1 MKILIDCRNNA
12 WRRLFDVPLAERMLR
27 QLDILGQKEA
37 HLVTPPGFDVWSTLR
52 YDFKKRFRI
61 NVHTVQPNT
70 VLTTITKAKDR
81 LILLEGN
88 GVYDD
93 RVLSLLLQQ
102 EESISVSDE
111 ESKDTPRAVSFSS
124 ENVARFANTS
134 LAELFDSQAQSIK
147 TRVVSIQSMDSY
159 IRFLRK
165 TVTPTLIR
173 VTETT
178 SLSEIENDLYEK
190 TFKGTLEFVGAYG
203 YKLPVRLMTKLFAKT
218 PITPNMITTAAIAC
232 SFGAIPAF
240 FTGWLGLGLI
250 LAATFIILDSLDGK
264 LARMTFRLSEAAD
277 KIDHAT
283 SMPARVAWY
292 MGMAWHFSKGD
303 WTSLNGIMGIVLTVI
318 PVVDDINWGYV
329 KRKFKKS
336 LFDLTPLDAKVHLF
350 TARRN
355 DIFLML
361 LGWLFDVPLYTFCAI
376 TVWIVLTWL
385 WRTSRV
391 LRVIIHPDAV

>member
-12 WRRLFDVPLAERMLR
+12 WRKLFDVPLAERILR

-37 HLVTPPGFDVWSTLR
+37 HLITAEGFDVRSNLR
-52 YDFKKRFRI
+52 YDFRKRYRI
-61 NVHTVQPNT
+61 IVHNVRPNT
-70 VLTTITKAKDR
+70 PLTTVMEGKDG
-81 LILLEGN
+81 IVLLEGN

-93 RVLSLLLQQ
+93 RVLSLLLKQ
-102 EESISVSDE
+102 EESIGVLDE
-111 ESKDTPRAVSFSS
+111 ESKDAPTALSISADDA
-124 ENVARFANTS
+124 ARFGNSS
-134 LAELFDSQAQSIK
+134 LAEFFDSQAQSIK
-147 TRVVSIQSMDSY
+147 IRAVSIRSMDSY

-173 VTETT
+173 VTETA
-178 SLSEIENDLYEK
+178 SLREIENDLYEK
-190 TFKGTLEFVGAYG
+190 TFKGTLELVGTYG
-203 YKLPVRLMTKLFAKT
+203 YKLPVRAMTKFFAKT
-218 PITPNMITTAAIAC
+218 PITPNMITTTAIAC

-250 LAATFIILDSLDGK
+250 LAASFIILDSLDGK

-277 KIDHAT
+277 RIDHAT

-292 MGMAWHFSKGD
+292 LGMSWHFSKGD
-303 WTSLNGIMGIVLTVI
+303 WTSFNGLMGIVLTVTPI
-318 PVVDDINWGYV
+318 VDDINWGYI

-361 LGWLFDVPLYTFCAI
+361 LGWLLGFPLYTFYAI

-391 LRVIIHPDAV
+391 LRVIFHADSV